1 MTMTRESITL
11 PVELARELTQ
21 LSVGDTS
28 QGWTVVAIEEGE
40 ARRWVRGM
48 RLIVSHD
55 SDGLPYEAY
64 YDEGLTEYQ
73 ETRPWEDEGEAKF
86 EPVERRTRTVEIVE
100 YVTPDS

>member
-1 MTMTRESITL
+1 MTTREAVTL
-11 PVELARELTQ
+11 PLDLARELTQ
-21 LSVGDTS
+21 LSAGDTS

-55 SDGLPYEAY
+55 SDGQLFAAY

-73 ETRPWEDEGEAKF
+73 ETRPWEGESAAKF